1 MAENEVNSYTAF
13 DYNYDHSISDY
24 TRKNN
29 RSISNNGASEPK
41 RTLSDGV
48 IVREI
53 EATKTHISQKI
64 DGIEEVNKLWFH
76 TISDQLQA
84 IKRNA
89 TASNKEKPSDSVSSD
104 QALNSIGVVLG
115 DILNNQDTI
124 INNTSSTKVKTAEQ
138 MDRAIDVIAESLS
151 AIVTAQG
158 QTARDL
164 KSIKDT
170 KYQQAN
176 DIDSLI
182 LKLTKELESVNR
194 LKSEIHSLRVLYFLT
209 IAIFIII
216 IIILTV

>member
-1 MAENEVNSYTAF
+1 MLAIADV
-13 DYNYDHSISDY
+13 ISEGVQIPARNF
-24 TRKNN
+24 T
-29 RSISNNGASEPK
+29 GAMF
-41 RTLSDGV
+41 V
-48 IVREI
+48 I
-53 EATKTHISQKI
+53 A
-64 DGIEEVNKLWFH
+64 DMGL
-76 TISDQLQA
+76 
-84 IKRNA
+84 NA
-89 TASNKEKPSDSVSSD
+89 TAAAERRE
-104 QALNSIGVVLG
+104 ALNSIGVVLG

-124 INNTSSTKVKTAEQ
+124 INNTSSAKVKTVEQ

-151 AIVTAQG
+151 EIVTAQG